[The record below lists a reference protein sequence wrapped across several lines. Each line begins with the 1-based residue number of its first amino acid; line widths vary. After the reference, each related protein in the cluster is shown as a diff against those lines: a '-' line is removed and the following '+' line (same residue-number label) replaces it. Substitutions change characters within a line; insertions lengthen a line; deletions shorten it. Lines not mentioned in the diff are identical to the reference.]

1 MLNSVTST
9 AVNTRAKKHK
19 EVQTEIKEEDNFN
32 ENNTNLS
39 KILKIIS
46 KRAQLIED
54 AVIDNNQS
62 KAFLS
67 KKQIILN
74 YLKQ

>member
-9 AVNTRAKKHK
+9 AVNTRPKKHK
-19 EVQTEIKEEDNFN
+19 EVQTEIKEEDNIN

-39 KILKIIS
+39 KIMKTIS

-67 KKQIILN
+67 KKKN
-74 YLKQ
+74 